1 VLGNVVMILKAI
13 VVGVVRL
20 TVVEHW
26 VVRFTVVG
34 GDVVVLAIVVVDW
47 FVVVRIV
54 AVLWLVVGDVSE
66 VMMLVLNIVLVV
78 GGVNWQVLVVNLL
91 MLGVVGDHVR
101 VIMVFEVLMTVLTG
115 SRFVMVISIVVNG
128 LLRLLLFLL
137 LGGLRLSGSRWL
149 GGGSSSFVVL
159 VIDGVAAFR
168 ERR

>member
-1 VLGNVVMILKAI
+1 MVRVLGNVVVILIAI

-91 MLGVVGDHVR
+91 TRARRCLFCLHFDFWNFCSLGIH
-101 VIMVFEVLMTVLTG
+101 
-115 SRFVMVISIVVNG
+115 
-128 LLRLLLFLL
+128 
-137 LGGLRLSGSRWL
+137 LGIHL
-149 GGGSSSFVVL
+149 
-159 VIDGVAAFR
+159 
-168 ERR
+168 

>member
-1 VLGNVVMILKAI
+1 MLGNVVMILKAI

-137 LGGLRLSGSRWL
+137 LGGFRLSGGRWL
-149 GGGSSSFVVL
+149 GGSSRSFVVL